1 MGEATATGSIGVST
15 PETVLSGEGDPAGE
29 RRCLPPSRTRPHTCP
44 MCMMVPWNLG
54 RWRGRVGEGPGGRDA
69 SRGSGSRCRPCRRF
83 QEPSGDQAR
92 LLEEEEE
99 GMGDGARGPASG
111 APGVLNAS
119 HCRPPAPAPNRFARA
134 GCWFPL
140 VAVHCEST
148 FAFPVSGTQG
158 ILATLLLSVLC
169 SRVCAC

>member
-119 HCRPPAPAPNRFARA
+119 HCRPPPPRPESVCQGRLLVSSG
-134 GCWFPL
+134 GCPL
-140 VAVHCEST
+140 
-148 FAFPVSGTQG
+148 
-158 ILATLLLSVLC
+158 
-169 SRVCAC
+169 